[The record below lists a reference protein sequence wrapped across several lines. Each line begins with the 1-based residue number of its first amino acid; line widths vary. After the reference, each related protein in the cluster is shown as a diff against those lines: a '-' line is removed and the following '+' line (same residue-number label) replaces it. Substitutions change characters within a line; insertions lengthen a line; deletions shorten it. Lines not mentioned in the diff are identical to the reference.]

1 MTPVCSMKKAYSAM
15 KPSTVSSPKSA
26 ESTADIIGGTLC
38 SRWCLAFSKTMVT
51 VTSMVT
57 MAMVDCRSRKVVSPC
72 PPWCTPPSAAC
83 VSTGGFSVSHSDKS
97 KAPPSSVAMRSIIPK
112 CRFNA
117 RGTPNFGL
125 ILTGGVP
132 VLTLGEPVRP
142 EGDAKPLE
150 ADEAGGRLFEGDFG
164 MPRKDRRRRL
174 RRAKRLFWDVEK
186 RKRGLAIYAGA
197 EPERRLRHE
206 RTPVAIAEFSA
217 AQVLPTARANFLPH
231 YYMIGCS
238 IIVRATYG
246 PSARPNLMAP
256 STCTAEITM

>member
-72 PPWCTPPSAAC
+72 PPWRTPPSAAC
-83 VSTGGFSVSHSDKS
+83 VSTGEFSVSHSDKS

-174 RRAKRLFWDVEK
+174 RRAKRLFLG
-186 RKRGLAIYAGA
+186 R
-197 EPERRLRHE
+197 
-206 RTPVAIAEFSA
+206 VAI
-217 AQVLPTARANFLPH
+217 QVRIETSYRKHPPVS
-231 YYMIGCS
+231 G
-238 IIVRATYG
+238 G
-246 PSARPNLMAP
+246 RP
-256 STCTAEITM
+256 